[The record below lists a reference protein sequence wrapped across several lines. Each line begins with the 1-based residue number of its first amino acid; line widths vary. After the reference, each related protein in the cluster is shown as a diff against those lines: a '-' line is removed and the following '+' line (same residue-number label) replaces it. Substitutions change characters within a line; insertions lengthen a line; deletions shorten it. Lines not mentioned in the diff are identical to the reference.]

1 MVARDDTLPD
11 NHVQDFNDAMKNLN
25 TESAIAKDNSKFLN
39 TLDRQFK
46 ILQEGDLANIEQC
59 LSSLLNGL
67 RLVFVISRH
76 FKTED
81 KMGRLLTI
89 IANEIIHKV
98 KAKVNIEKLLRPDPG
113 ENYERKL
120 GESAAIIEKGMNV
133 LRAWVKEYSETK
145 DNLES
150 EGGGDRWDYPPTEIK
165 NKPQNMCDILARFKN
180 VTLQLQRLLNLLGP
194 KLKSVTGNTSGID
207 KLVRQAMDLVLPF
220 IERKIDYFG
229 PNMLLHAGQSQENS
243 EVQNLFKQFSHSS
256 EAIQKEA
263 TLLIE
268 GTFKHLRSSESGFEF
283 LQKFQVDSLET
294 ISQNIKARFSDVL
307 NNYGEELK
315 QNEDIFLT
323 NKERNI
329 STKNKPPVAGAIA
342 WKKSILKRIKAPMV
356 KFMGNSTGPGSQNSF
371 TKSEEFQE
379 IATEYK
385 RFFNELDEYQDT
397 IFNKWKKSIN
407 DSTNDLLTKTILKKG
422 TKSEFEVNLP
432 TDFRVLLNEAKYL
445 DRMVPNVPKRI
456 LNIALQE
463 EEYYRTIDKIEKMLR
478 EYNSTVNGLK
488 DIERNLLKNNLD
500 KLRKKLEPGV
510 TSYYLNSLGINDFIE
525 SCKSEI
531 KQFNDKRNKV
541 DEKTRN
547 IEDIIR
553 TIEEARIIKDYNF
566 AKLLDD
572 QMKIQKEEA
581 KRDANKDIT
590 KDLSFQSIQDFISKI
605 EKEMTTEVDTLA
617 DKYLKIGSA
626 MLPQIAMAVFE
637 ASNKGEKHEDMRLY
651 YYYWER
657 RVYNSLVK
665 MIVRALLTFKALL
678 SRRKRNSTVPAIPL
692 FKVVAEFTNNQVLTN
707 PNQTEISSSL
717 ENLKNSII
725 NTAARFP
732 RWKDGTC
739 ICVEVHNNDKGI
751 ERGSTK
757 YTFAEEIST
766 NMVVVDIS
774 AEIKQIVSD
783 ALERMDKVKKQKNW
797 EIPVDEIGAE
807 EDGLVDSHRK
817 GLFSQKYRMR
827 IEKWLEKLPFVWN
840 FECHLDI
847 LHNLYKEYEGA
858 SDQEDVDFIKID
870 FTKVKKT
877 FENQCKDRIVRIA
890 QSLIKIVDKEA
901 EDLKQVILKYYN
913 EIRKEEGNRGQVKEC
928 LNTLAKIRDSTED
941 KEFEISELIEKC
953 EVLKKFQSYGIN
965 FDEKKFF
972 ACKNLGKMWTNLLY
986 KAKQK
991 HETIKDSIKT
1001 FENQTQAEVKKLQD
1015 SITKLFDLYV
1025 KTGPTA
1031 IETSLNE
1038 GLEKIEHFKEEVRKL
1053 NETRIETVKMQ
1064 KLFGMDPTPFPNL
1077 VRMDDELKR
1086 MDVLYSFYGKIKEMI
1101 SELSSKQWEKFESKE
1116 LEEIKRL
1123 YKSKVREFKKE
1134 EKYHSTV
1141 LAKLEQHQS
1150 DFEKPLAYIEKI
1162 KSNPHFK
1169 DNHWERLLKLIDKP
1183 TEGINFSQ
1191 ITLQQVLNL
1200 NLHDF
1205 QDKVDEVMAAA
1216 NNEYKNKKELSDIE
1230 TYWRTT
1236 ANFEVADH
1244 KKGGYKVKVDEEI
1257 KNMLDEHLN
1266 TLQGIEGS
1274 KFAGNALKAEVK
1286 RWMDYL
1292 IKIQETIEEW
1302 IKVQT
1307 KWLYLEGIYIGNEDI
1322 RTQLSK
1328 ETKTF
1333 EQHHKTFKNL
1343 NEKVAKNKNIMNN
1356 CVINDTTLAQL
1367 QNLLIALDKSQKS
1380 LTDYLNSKKK
1390 VFARF
1395 YFISDEDLLSILGSS
1410 EVSSIQPQL
1419 NKLFDNVKCFVFDK
1433 TNKVSRVVSEED
1445 ESFGFF
1451 DPYKPEGPVE
1461 VWMTKV
1467 DEIMIQTLHKL
1478 TKEGVFNYAKMER
1491 VDWMK
1496 KYIGMIVLVT
1506 KQIWWTWRVEDVFR
1520 KVAEQQDK
1528 YAMKKEAESQTKEL
1542 KELIDLVRSDLES
1555 EDPTGGFRR
1564 KINNMIIISVHERD
1578 IVDRFVRDSI
1588 LTAKEF
1594 EWESQ
1599 LRFYWRN
1606 NFNDIHIEQCTGKFR
1621 YGYEYQ
1627 GLTTRLV
1634 ITPLTDRCVMT
1645 LTTALTFYLGGAPA
1659 GPAGTGKTETCK
1671 DLGKNLAVRA
1681 VVTNCGENFDVLAMG
1696 TNYSGLCQ
1704 TGFWG
1709 VFDEFNRIL
1718 PEVLSVVSTQIGDIQ
1733 RALVQGKSTVEI
1745 LDEEVNLKP
1754 TVGIFV
1760 TMNPGYEGRSELPD
1774 NLKAL
1779 FRPVTMVVPDLKI
1792 ICENMLMSEGFQEA
1806 RLLAKKMTVLYQ
1818 LSKEQ
1823 LSKQYHYDFGLR
1835 ALKSVLVM
1843 AGSLKRGSPELPEE
1857 DVLMRALRDM
1867 NMPKFVFEDVEL
1879 FKGLLDDL
1887 FPGKNTDSKSNKDMI
1902 ARIIE
1907 CQKVKGLQGLEIQ
1920 AQKVVQLKETMDT
1933 RHTTMVVGPTG
1944 AGKTTII
1951 DLLKDERT
1959 TSTRNVVYYLINP
1972 KAQGLSE
1979 LYGVLDPQ
1987 TREWKDGILSKTF
2000 KFANE
2005 DLPERGPT
2013 DKAPKSE
2020 LRWILFDGDV
2030 DAVWVENM
2038 NSVMDDNKL
2047 LTLSNGDRIKLKG
2060 FCKLLFEVFDLQYA
2074 SPATISRCGMVYV
2087 DPKNLGYEHYF
2098 NTWRNKLIDGKENK
2112 EQLLETFN
2120 EFYGRYIKGMVDYVL
2135 EGKTGEDA
2143 ATGTGPIELS
2153 ISRTN
2158 LNMVQQFTNLMD
2170 CLLPDDINSLASEP
2184 TRLESMF
2191 IYACVWSFGACIKN
2205 ESASDAFSQYLK
2217 GISAAPTPEKSLY
2230 DCLFDGLK
2238 LDPASNRVTA
2248 YVPPPDDDYSKILV
2262 PTVDTIKFNHLLN
2275 LFMSK
2280 GKATLFV
2287 GEPGTAKTVIIK
2299 NYISNLKLDSYVI
2312 LNMNFSSRTDSLEVQ
2327 RNIESATDKR
2337 RPGIYGP
2344 KGNKKLVVFID
2355 ELHMPIVD
2363 KYGTQQPIAL
2373 LKFLLD
2379 KKLMYERGGVLER
2392 REYRDCQY
2400 VTALL
2405 PPGGGYNSVDPRFLS
2420 LFNCINIQFPKEKS
2434 IETIYDS
2441 ILGNHFKT
2449 FKFAK
2454 EFDDLC
2460 KDVTKATY
2468 KLYQRVSA
2476 ALPRSPIKFHYVFNL
2491 RDLSKLYQGL
2501 LRSRPTIF
2509 NTREGFV
2516 RLWKNEC
2523 IRVFVDKLIT
2533 NEDKKTVE
2541 VDILNGIMKETFGE
2555 DIMKKMNEG
2564 DFLYGDF
2571 KESQPLEP
2579 DFEDPQIYQNMDNF
2593 AKVRTKCEEMLEQYN
2608 SERAE
2613 MPLTLFNYAVDHLV
2627 RLIRILKFPR
2637 GNAMLVG
2644 VGGSG
2649 KQSLTNLAT
2658 FICSYE
2664 LYLIQVKKNYGEAAF
2679 RKDLLDLYAIDDVKR
2694 KKPLIANKTVFMFT
2708 DTQIVDPSF
2717 LELINTM
2724 LTVGVVNNLFD
2735 GATRKPLTDF
2745 VTDKLKKTG
2754 SADELWEIVCDTLR
2768 NNLHI
2773 VLCMSPAGDTLRVN
2787 CRNFPG
2793 LISNTTIDWFF
2804 AWPAEA
2810 LESVAKVYI
2819 KGLNL
2824 QEDMFNKIVSH
2835 FVDVHLSM
2843 PEYSRKYALTTRRKV
2858 FNTPKNYLDFLKCY
2872 LSNLDRGREV
2882 YEKKIK
2888 EYDQGLE
2895 MLAEATE
2902 EIKKLQTIIAS
2913 DNEIVKAEQENVN
2926 KLLQEVK
2933 EKKKIGSEKEAVA
2946 KVKEE
2951 QLTIKQK
2958 EIAEKQLQA
2967 NQLFASKEPEL
2978 IAAKE
2983 KVKKIDKGNLVMLC
2997 SMPKPPKPCD
3007 SVGELMQIFNI
3018 NSKCDPKNP
3027 TWATTVITLKESTIL
3042 NDLAEYQIENCSE
3055 GQIRRAI
3062 AKSEE
3067 ILTYLGGKSLTG
3079 VSSAIETIFSWA
3091 QSTIS
3096 LFDVFKEIKKLKE
3109 NVSTLNKEQQELTRD
3124 LNQTKADIADLK
3136 QQEIQLTAII
3146 DESQKKLKEL
3156 NKKVAEMDMKLN
3168 NAKNLLKGLADEK
3181 IRWETDRANKQQLI
3195 EYLEGECLLCASFLG
3210 YFGPF
3215 DQEFRRAMSEQF
3227 KKDIVDKQIK
3237 MRDGFKVELLLT
3249 SDVQVTQWNYEGLPS
3264 DELSIQNGI
3273 LTTQPTRYPLCIDP
3287 QLQAVKWIK
3296 KRDKNISS
3304 KYTTNFNDPDMAK
3317 KLEIAFREGDSI
3329 LIENVGEEIDPII
3342 DNILLKK
3349 YVTIGG
3355 VPKVVI
3361 GDKEV
3366 DVPMGGGSKDFIVYM
3381 TSKLPN
3387 PTYTPEI
3394 MGKTS
3399 VINYTV
3405 NMSGLTDQLLSVVV
3419 RHVDEK
3425 QDDLRNDLIKETS
3438 RDLSELARLQ
3448 AKILSE
3454 LVKEGSKTSATDDS
3468 GPIHTLQGNK
3478 EKKSIIE
3485 NVDLIKN
3492 LQDSNDSAKNIQE
3505 RQKISKITQTA
3516 IEAARMEYEP
3526 AAKHGAILFF
3536 CMQKMN
3542 AVSDMYQ
3549 YSLSSYLEVFKRALD
3564 LSNVKESTGEN
3575 ASSKVAAIIEKLTQN
3590 VYRYVTWGIF
3600 KNHRRI
3606 YTFQMVLMIKDGR
3619 GQLNRKELDFFLKGN
3634 TKIGDSNSGK
3644 FVSWLSETNCK
3655 DIESLVEVG
3664 EVWKDFS
3671 HQLTV
3676 NEEEWKAWF
3685 NSEDPENVPLPE
3697 YYKDKINKFQLLLIL
3712 RVTRPDRISLGIDN
3726 LIVEELKEQEFIQVP
3741 PLNDKDLLNL
3751 SNEKAPIIYIL
3762 SPGADPSS
3770 YIRTLATNR
3779 GFTGK
3784 KFMAVSLGQGMEEQ
3798 AYEYVNNAYS
3808 RGYWVLLQN
3817 CDLLPKCIK
3826 VLEKKL
3832 EGESKPPHESFRLW
3846 MTTQPTKEFPLGLL
3860 QNALK
3865 IVTEP
3870 PAGIKNN
3877 MNDVINRITDE
3888 QLNMCPHP
3896 AYKQLTYVLIFM
3908 HSVILDRAKYG
3919 KIGWN
3924 VTYDF
3929 NYSDFLISFKLLNLY
3944 LTKSQ
3949 ENKEETMPWES
3960 LKYLIGEAMY
3970 GGRVTDDFDRRTL
3983 MTYLDEYMGDF
3994 LFDKNHKFY
4003 FAEISD
4009 KVKYE
4014 LYSFVDKNDLEK
4026 EKVIH
4031 LPNADSPI
4039 VFGLNSNAEITYYT
4053 NDAKSLW
4060 VNFLKMESVGG
4071 SSISAQE
4078 RDALLEKI
4086 SLDLLEKTIFEDDPK
4101 KMRINKEE
4109 ADQKPLS
4116 PTEVVLFQEMDRF
4129 KILANKIQSSLNNLI
4144 RALNGKI
4151 GMNAELDDLAIS
4163 LYNSFL
4169 PGSWGKLAPATEK
4182 KLGSW
4187 INHFQNRRK
4196 QYKDWYAYGEP
4207 SAIWLSGLHI
4217 PESYLTALVQA
4228 ACRRNKWA
4236 LDKSTLYT
4244 EVTTFTKPEEIR
4256 EKPLDG
4262 CYVIGLYL
4270 EGIAWDMA
4278 KNSVRAQHPKELI
4291 HEMPIL
4297 RIVPI
4302 EFNKLKL
4309 KDSIKIP
4316 VYITQNRRNAKG
4328 VGHVFDADLNTDHHP
4343 SHWILQGAA
4352 LVLNTDE

>member
-1 MVARDDTLPD
+1 MVAKSEGVPD
-11 NHVQDFNDAMKNLN
+11 NTVLDFNDAMKNLN
-25 TESAIAKDNSKFLN
+25 AEAAIAKDNSKFLN
-39 TLDRQFK
+39 TLERQFK
-46 ILQEGDLANIEQC
+46 ILQSGDLTNIEQC

-76 FKTED
+76 FKSED
-81 KMGRLLTI
+81 KMGRLLII
-89 IANEIIHKV
+89 IANEIINRV

-120 GESAAIIEKGMNV
+120 GESALSIEKGMSV
-133 LRAWVKEYSETK
+133 LKAWIREYTETK
-145 DNLES
+145 EGLER
-150 EGGGDRWDYPPTEIK
+150 EGGGEGWGYSPIDIK
-165 NKPQNMCDILARFKN
+165 NKPQNMCDILLRFKN
-180 VTLQLQRLLNLLGP
+180 VTLQLQKLLNLLGP

-207 KLVRQAMDLVLPF
+207 RLVKQAMDLVLPF
-220 IERKIDYFG
+220 IERRIDYFG
-229 PNMLLHAGQSQENS
+229 PNMLLHASQSQENN
-243 EVQNLFKQFSHSS
+243 EVQNLFKNFIHSS
-256 EAIQKEA
+256 EVIQKEA
-263 TLLIE
+263 TFLIE
-268 GTFKHLRSSESGFEF
+268 ATFKNLRSSESGFEF
-283 LQKFQVDSLET
+283 LQKFEVDSLET

-307 NNYGEELK
+307 SNYDKELK
-315 QNEDIFLT
+315 QNEEIFLT
-323 NKERNI
+323 NKDKNI
-329 STKNKPPVAGAIA
+329 TTKNKPPVAGAIA

-356 KFMGNSTGPGSQNSF
+356 LFMGKNTGPGSQNSF

-379 IATEYK
+379 TVTNYK
-385 RFFNELDEYQDT
+385 KFFDELDGYQET
-397 IFNKWKKSIN
+397 IFLKWKKSIHE
-407 DSTNDLLTKTILKKG
+407 STNDLLNKTILKKG
-422 TKSEFEVNLP
+422 TKQEFEVNLP
-432 TDFRVLLNEAKYL
+432 NDFRVLLNEAKYL
-445 DRMVPNVPKRI
+445 DRMVNGVDKKI

-478 EYNSTVNGLK
+478 EYNATVNGLK
-488 DIERNLLKNNLD
+488 DVERNLLKNNLE
-500 KLRKKLEPGV
+500 KLKKKLEPGV

-541 DEKTRN
+541 EEKTRN
-547 IEDIIR
+547 IEDIIK

-566 AKLLDD
+566 DKLMKD
-572 QMKIQKEEA
+572 QLAIQKAERQREL
-581 KRDANKDIT
+581 NKDAL
-590 KDLSFQSIQDFISKI
+590 KDVQRDLSYQSLQDFVSRI
-605 EKEMTTEVDTLA
+605 ENDMQAEVDTLA

-637 ASNKGEKHEDMRLY
+637 ISNKGEKMEEMRLY

-657 RVYNSLVK
+657 RVYNALVK
-665 MIVRALLTFKALL
+665 MIVRALLTYKALL
-678 SRRKRNSTVPAIPL
+678 SRRKRSSTTPTIPL
-692 FKVVAEFTNNQVLTN
+692 FKVVAEFTNNQVITN
-707 PNQTEISSSL
+707 PNQAEISSSL
-717 ENLKNSII
+717 EALKNSII

-739 ICVEVHNNDKGI
+739 ICIELNNAEKGL
-751 ERGSTK
+751 ERGSIK

-766 NMVVVDIS
+766 NLVVGDING
-774 AEIKQIVSD
+774 EIKQIVSD
-783 ALERMDKVKKQKNW
+783 AIERMDNFKKHKNW
-797 EIPVDEIGAE
+797 EIPADEIGAE

-817 GLFSQKYRMR
+817 GLFSQKYRMK
-827 IEKWLEKLPFVWN
+827 IEKWLEKIPLVWN

-847 LHNLYKEYEGA
+847 LHNLYKEYERA
-858 SDQEDVDFIKID
+858 NDQEDVDFIKID
-870 FTKVKKT
+870 FTKVKRT
-877 FENQCKDRIVRIA
+877 FENQCKDRIVRIS
-890 QSLIKIVDKEA
+890 QSLIKIVDKDA

-913 EIRKEEGNRGQVKEC
+913 EIRKEEGTRGQVKDT

-941 KEFEISELIEKC
+941 KEFEIAELIEKC
-953 EVLKKFQSYGIN
+953 EVLKKFQAYGIN
-965 FDEKKFF
+965 FDEKKFH
-972 ACKNLGKMWTNLLY
+972 ASKNLGKMWTNLLF

-991 HETIKDSIKT
+991 HEMIKDSIKT
-1001 FENQTQAEVKKLQD
+1001 FENQTQTEVKKLQD
-1015 SITKLFDLYV
+1015 SITKLYDLYV

-1031 IETSLNE
+1031 FETTLND
-1038 GLEKIEHFKEEVRKL
+1038 GLDKIEHFKEEVRKL
-1053 NETRIETVKMQ
+1053 NEQRFETVKMQ

-1077 VRMDDELKR
+1077 VKMDDELKK
-1086 MDVLYSFYGKIKEMI
+1086 MDVLYSFYAKIKEMI
-1101 SELSSKQWEKFESKE
+1101 TDLSAKAWEKFESKE

-1134 EKYHSTV
+1134 EKYHGTV
-1141 LAKLEQHQS
+1141 LSKLEQHQIE
-1150 DFEKPLAYIEKI
+1150 FEKPLGSIEKI

-1169 DNHWERLLKLIDKP
+1169 ENHWERLLKLIDKP

-1230 TYWRTT
+1230 TFWRTT
-1236 ANFEVADH
+1236 ANFEVTDH

-1257 KNMLDEHLN
+1257 KNTLDEHLN

-1343 NEKVAKNKNIMNN
+1343 NEKVSKNKNILNN
-1356 CVINDTTLAQL
+1356 CVINDTTLSQL
-1367 QNLLIALDKSQKS
+1367 QALLIALDKSQKS

-1390 VFARF
+1390 VFPRF
-1395 YFISDEDLLSILGSS
+1395 YFISDEDLLSVLGSS
-1410 EVSSIQPQL
+1410 EASSIQPQL
-1419 NKLFDNVKCFVFDK
+1419 NKLFDNVKSFVFDK
-1433 TNKVSRVVSEED
+1433 SNKVSRVVSEED
-1445 ESFGFF
+1445 ESFALPE
-1451 DPYKPEGPVE
+1451 PYKPEGAVE
-1461 VWMTKV
+1461 IWMTKV
-1467 DEIMIQTLHKL
+1467 DEIMISTLRKM

-1496 KYIGMIVLVT
+1496 KYLGMIVLVA

-1520 KVAEQQDK
+1520 KVDEQQDK
-1528 YAMKKEAESQTKEL
+1528 YAMKKEAEQQTKEL

-1555 EDPTGGFRR
+1555 EDPSGGFRR

-1599 LRFYWRN
+1599 LRFYWRYN
-1606 NFNDIHIEQCTGKFR
+1606 LNDIQIEQCTGKFR

-1645 LTTALTFYLGGAPA
+1645 LTTALTFNLGGAPA

-1733 RALVQGKSTVEI
+1733 RALIQNKSTVEI
-1745 LDEEVNLKP
+1745 LEEEVNLKA

-1843 AGSLKRGSPELPEE
+1843 AGSLKRGSPDLPEE

-1879 FKGLLDDL
+1879 FRGLLEDL
-1887 FPGKNTDSKSNKDMI
+1887 FPGKNTETKGNKDMI
-1902 ARIIE
+1902 TKIKE
-1907 CQKVKGLQGLEIQ
+1907 CQKLRGLQEHQIQ
-1920 AQKVVQLKETMDT
+1920 AEKVVQLKETMDT

-1959 TSTRNVVYYLINP
+1959 TPTRNVVYYLINP
-1972 KAQGLSE
+1972 KAQSLHE
-1979 LYGVLDPQ
+1979 LYGILDPQ

-2047 LTLSNGDRIKLKG
+2047 LTLSNGDRIKLKS
-2060 FCKLLFEVFDLQYA
+2060 FCKLLFEVYDLQYA

-2098 NTWRNKLIDGKENK
+2098 NTWRNRHIDGKENK

-2120 EFYGRYIKGMVDYVL
+2120 EFYGRYIKVLVDYVL
-2135 EGKTGEDA
+2135 EGKTGEDGGA
-2143 ATGTGPIELS
+2143 PTGPIDLS
-2153 ISRTN
+2153 IARTN

-2170 CLLPDDINSLASEP
+2170 CLLPEDINSLASEP
-2184 TRLESMF
+2184 TRLECMW
-2191 IYACVWSFGACIKN
+2191 IYACVWSFGSCIKG
-2205 ESASDAFSQYLK
+2205 EKASEDFSQFLK
-2217 GISAAPTPEKSLY
+2217 GITTAPTPEKSLY
-2230 DCLFDGLK
+2230 DCMFNGLNLEPCLNK
-2238 LDPASNRVTA
+2238 VTA

-2262 PTVDTIKFNHLLN
+2262 PTVDTVKFNHLLN

-2287 GEPGTAKTVIIK
+2287 GEPGTAKTVIVK
-2299 NYISNLKLDSYVI
+2299 NYLSSLKLDSYVV
-2312 LNMNFSSRTDSLEVQ
+2312 LNMNFSSRTDSMEVQ
-2327 RNIESATDKR
+2327 RNIESVTDKR

-2344 KGNKKLVVFID
+2344 KGNKKLIVFID
-2355 ELHMPIVD
+2355 ELHMPNID

-2379 KKLMYERGGVLER
+2379 KKLMYERGGILER

-2400 VTALL
+2400 VSALL

-2441 ILGNHFKT
+2441 ILSNHFKK

-2460 KDVTKATY
+2460 KDITKATY
-2468 KLYQRVSA
+2468 KLYNRISE
-2476 ALPRSPIKFHYVFNL
+2476 ALPRSPIKFHYIFNL

-2501 LRSRPTIF
+2501 LRSRPNIF
-2509 NTREGFV
+2509 NNREGFI

-2523 IRVFVDKLIT
+2523 LRVFVDKLVT
-2533 NEDKKTVE
+2533 DDDKKVVE
-2541 VDILNGIMKETFGE
+2541 VTIMNAVLKEAFGDE
-2555 DIMKKMNEG
+2555 IMKKMGEG

-2579 DFEDPQIYQNMDNF
+2579 DFEDPMIYQNMESF
-2593 AKVRTKCEEMLEQYN
+2593 AKVRVKCEEMLEQYN
-2608 SERAE
+2608 SEKPE

-2627 RLIRILKFPR
+2627 RLIRIIRFPR

-2644 VGGSG
+2644 FGGSG

-2658 FICSYE
+2658 FVCSYD
-2664 LYLIQVKKNYGEAAF
+2664 LFMIQIKKNYGEMAF
-2679 RKDLLDLYAIDDVKR
+2679 RKDILEFYVNK
-2694 KKPLIANKTVFMFT
+2694 LINTKTVFMFT
-2708 DTQIVDPSF
+2708 DTQIVDTSF

-2735 GATRKPLTDF
+2735 NATKQVLNAIGTE
-2745 VTDKLKKTG
+2745 KLKKSV
-2754 SADELWEIVCDTLR
+2754 SADEMWELVCDLLR
-2768 NNLHI
+2768 QNLHI
-2773 VLCMSPAGDTLRVN
+2773 VLCMSPAGDNLRLN

-2793 LISNTTIDWFF
+2793 LVSNTTIDWFF
-2804 AWPAEA
+2804 PWPAEA

-2819 KGLNL
+2819 KTLEL
-2824 QEDMFNKIVSH
+2824 EEEKFNRVVAH
-2835 FVDVHLSM
+2835 FVGVHLAM
-2843 PEYSRKYALTTRRKV
+2843 PEFSRKYELVTKRKV

-2872 LSNLDRGREV
+2872 LMNLDKSKDI
-2882 YEKKIK
+2882 YLKKIQ

-2895 MLAEATE
+2895 MLAEATI
-2902 EIKKLQTIIAS
+2902 EITKLQVIIAE

-2926 KLLQEVK
+2926 KLLHEVK
-2933 EKKKIGSEKEAVA
+2933 EKRKIADEKKSIA

-2951 QLTIKQK
+2951 QLTVKQK
-2958 EIAEKQLQA
+2958 EIFEKQTLA
-2967 NQLFASKEPEL
+2967 NQLRASKEPEL

-2983 KVKKIDKGNLVMLC
+2983 KVKKIDKKNLTEVTSFGN
-2997 SMPKPPKPCD
+2997 PHKAIIA
-3007 SVGELMQIFNI
+3007 VGDLMQIFNV
-3018 NSKCDPKNP
+3018 NSKCDWKNP
-3027 TWATTVITLKESTIL
+3027 SWNTTVSALKESTIL
-3042 NDLAEYQIENCSE
+3042 NDLMEYPIENATDA
-3055 GQIRRAI
+3055 QIKRAI
-3062 AKSEE
+3062 SKSDD
-3067 ILTYLGGKSLTG
+3067 ILAMLEGKSLSKI
-3079 VSSAIETIFSWA
+3079 SSAIETIFSWA
-3091 QSTIS
+3091 QSTIG
-3096 LFDVFKEIKKLKE
+3096 LYDVFKEVKKLTD
-3109 NVSTLNKEQQELTRD
+3109 NVNTLNKEQEELTRG
-3124 LNQTKADIADLK
+3124 LNETRAEIEDLK
-3136 QQEIQLTAII
+3136 QQELQLNAII
-3146 DESQKKLKEL
+3146 EESNKKLKEL

-3168 NAKNLLKGLADEK
+3168 NAKNLLRGLADEK
-3181 IRWETDRANKQQLI
+3181 VRWETDRAEKHQLI

-3215 DQEFRRAMSEQF
+3215 DREYRNLMTDQF
-3227 KKDIVDKQIK
+3227 KQDIIEKEIK
-3237 MRDGFKVELLLT
+3237 MREGFKVELLLT

-3264 DELSIQNGI
+3264 DELSVQNGI

-3296 KRDKNISS
+3296 KRDKNIAN
-3304 KYTTNFNDPDMAK
+3304 KYTTSFNDPDMAK
-3317 KLEIAFREGDSI
+3317 KLENAFREGDSI
-3329 LIENVGEEIDPII
+3329 LIENVGEDLDPII

-3355 VPKVVI
+3355 IPKVLI

-3366 DVPMGGGSKDFIVYM
+3366 DVPMFKGERDFIIYM

-3387 PTYTPEI
+3387 PSYTPEI

-3425 QDDLRNDLIKETS
+3425 QDDLRNELIKETS
-3438 RDLSELARLQ
+3438 RDLNELARLQ

-3454 LVKEGSKTSATDDS
+3454 LVKEGSKNAPVEDSA
-3468 GPIHTLQGNK
+3468 PIQAMQHGKDK
-3478 EKKSIIE
+3478 EKKSIIDNIE
-3485 NVDLIKN
+3485 LIKN

-3505 RQKISKITQTA
+3505 RQKVSKVTQANIETA
-3516 IEAARMEYEP
+3516 RLEYEP

-3536 CMQKMN
+3536 CMQKMS

-3564 LSNVKESTGEN
+3564 LSGVKDSTGEN

-3606 YTFQMVLMIKDGR
+3606 FTFQMVLMIKEGK

-3634 TKIGDSNSGK
+3634 TKIGDSNEGK
-3644 FVSWLSETNCK
+3644 FISWLSETNCK

-3664 EVWKDFS
+3664 EIWKEFT

-3676 NEEEWKAWF
+3676 NEDEWKEWF
-3685 NSEDPENVPLPE
+3685 SKEDPENVPLPE
-3697 YYKDKINKFQLLLIL
+3697 HYRGKITKFQLLLIL

-3751 SNEKAPIIYIL
+3751 TSEKAPIIYIL
-3762 SPGADPSS
+3762 SPGADPSA
-3770 YIRTLATNR
+3770 YIRNLATSR

-3784 KFMAVSLGQGMEEQ
+3784 KFMSVSLGQGMEE
-3798 AYEYVNNAYS
+3798 NAYDVVTNAYQ

-3826 VLEKKL
+3826 NIEKRL
-3832 EGESKPPHESFRLW
+3832 EGETKPPNDQFRMW
-3846 MTTQPTKEFPLGLL
+3846 MTTQPTNQFPLGLL

-3877 MNDVINRITDE
+3877 MNDVVNRISDAD
-3888 QLNMCPHP
+3888 LNLCAHP

-3929 NYSDFLISFKLLNLY
+3929 NFSDYLISFKLLNLY
-3944 LTKSQ
+3944 LTKSL

-4003 FAEISD
+4003 FAEIS
-4009 KVKYE
+4009 E
-4014 LYSFVDKNDLEK
+4014 TESSTSSTALSDKNELEK
-4026 EKVIH
+4026 ERIQACFLTLTVLSCSDSIRTLK
-4031 LPNADSPI
+4031 SPI
-4039 VFGLNSNAEITYYT
+4039 T
-4053 NDAKSLW
+4053 
-4060 VNFLKMESVGG
+4060 
-4071 SSISAQE
+4071 
-4078 RDALLEKI
+4078 
-4086 SLDLLEKTIFEDDPK
+4086 
-4101 KMRINKEE
+4101 
-4109 ADQKPLS
+4109 
-4116 PTEVVLFQEMDRF
+4116 PTTQRV
-4129 KILANKIQSSLNNLI
+4129 
-4144 RALNGKI
+4144 
-4151 GMNAELDDLAIS
+4151 
-4163 LYNSFL
+4163 
-4169 PGSWGKLAPATEK
+4169 
-4182 KLGSW
+4182 
-4187 INHFQNRRK
+4187 
-4196 QYKDWYAYGEP
+4196 
-4207 SAIWLSGLHI
+4207 SG
-4217 PESYLTALVQA
+4217 
-4228 ACRRNKWA
+4228 
-4236 LDKSTLYT
+4236 
-4244 EVTTFTKPEEIR
+4244 
-4256 EKPLDG
+4256 
-4262 CYVIGLYL
+4262 
-4270 EGIAWDMA
+4270 
-4278 KNSVRAQHPKELI
+4278 
-4291 HEMPIL
+4291 
-4297 RIVPI
+4297 
-4302 EFNKLKL
+4302 
-4309 KDSIKIP
+4309 
-4316 VYITQNRRNAKG
+4316 
-4328 VGHVFDADLNTDHHP
+4328 
-4343 SHWILQGAA
+4343 
-4352 LVLNTDE
+4352 

>member
-1 MVARDDTLPD
+1 MVAKSEGVPD
-11 NHVQDFNDAMKNLN
+11 NTVQDFNDAMKNLN
-25 TESAIAKDNSKFLN
+25 AESAIAKDNSKFLN
-39 TLDRQFK
+39 TLERQFK
-46 ILQEGDLANIEQC
+46 ILQSGDLTNIEQC

-76 FKTED
+76 FKSED
-81 KMGRLLTI
+81 KMGRLLII
-89 IANEIIHKV
+89 IANEIINRV
-98 KAKVNIEKLLRPDPG
+98 KAKVNIDKLLRPEQG

-120 GESAAIIEKGMNV
+120 GESALIIERGMNV
-133 LRAWVKEYSETK
+133 LKAWIKEYNDTK
-145 DNLES
+145 ESLER
-150 EGGGDRWDYPPTEIK
+150 EGGAEGWGFSPVEIK
-165 NKPQNMCDILARFKN
+165 NKPQNMCDILLRFKN
-180 VTLQLQRLLNLLGP
+180 VTLQLQKLLNLLGP

-220 IERKIDYFG
+220 IERRIDYFG
-229 PNMLLHAGQSQENS
+229 PNMLQHSSQSQENT
-243 EVQNLFKQFSHSS
+243 EVQNLFKNFMHSS

-263 TLLIE
+263 TFLIE
-268 GTFKHLRSSESGFEF
+268 GTFKNLRSSESGFEF

-307 NNYGEELK
+307 SNYDKELK
-315 QNEDIFLT
+315 QNEEIFLT
-323 NKERNI
+323 SKDKNI

-356 KFMGNSTGPGSQNSF
+356 LFMGKNAGPGSQNSF

-379 IATEYK
+379 TASNYK
-385 RFFNELDEYQDT
+385 RFFNELDEYQES
-397 IFNKWKKSIN
+397 IFNKWKKNIN
-407 DSTNDLLTKTILKKG
+407 DSSNDLLSTTILKRG
-422 TKSEFEVNLP
+422 TKQEFEVNLP
-432 TDFRVLLNEAKYL
+432 TYFRVLLNEAKYL
-445 DRMVPNVPKRI
+445 DRMVNNVPKKI

-463 EEYYRTIDKIEKMLR
+463 EEYYRTIDKIERMLR
-478 EYNSTVNGLK
+478 EYNATVNGLK
-488 DIERNLLKNNLD
+488 DVERNLLKNNLD

-525 SCKSEI
+525 TCKSEI

-541 DEKTRN
+541 EEKTRN

-553 TIEEARIIKDYNF
+553 TIEESRIIKDYNF
-566 AKLLDD
+566 DRLMKD
-572 QMKIQKEEA
+572 QTAIQKAERQREL
-581 KRDANKDIT
+581 NKDGL
-590 KDLSFQSIQDFISKI
+590 KDIQRDLNFQSLQDFVSRI
-605 EKEMTTEVDTLA
+605 ENEMQAEVDTLA

-637 ASNKGEKHEDMRLY
+637 VSNKGEKLEDMRLY

-657 RVYNSLVK
+657 RVYNALVK
-665 MIVRALLTFKALL
+665 MIVRALLTYKALL

-692 FKVVAEFTNNQVLTN
+692 FKVVAEFTNNLVLTN
-707 PNQTEISSSL
+707 PNQAEISSSL

-725 NTAARFP
+725 NIAARFP

-739 ICVEVHNNDKGI
+739 ICVELNNAEKGLD
-751 ERGSTK
+751 RGSIK

-766 NMVVVDIS
+766 NLVVGDIS

-783 ALERMDKVKKQKNW
+783 AIERMDRVKKQKNW

-847 LHNLYKEYEGA
+847 LHNLFKEYEDA

-890 QSLIKIVDKEA
+890 QSLIKIVDKDA

-913 EIRKEEGNRGQVKEC
+913 EIRKEEGTRAQVKDT

-953 EVLKKFQSYGIN
+953 EVLKKFQAYGIN
-965 FDEKKFF
+965 FDEKKFH
-972 ACKNLGKMWTNLLY
+972 ACKNLGKMWTNLLF

-1015 SITKLFDLYV
+1015 FITKLFELYI

-1031 IETSLNE
+1031 IETTLNE

-1053 NETRIETVKMQ
+1053 NEQRIETVKMQ

-1077 VRMDDELKR
+1077 VKMDDELKR
-1086 MDVLYSFYGKIKEMI
+1086 TDMLYSFYAKIKEMI
-1101 SELSSKQWEKFESKE
+1101 TDLSSKQWEKFESKE

-1123 YKSKVREFKKE
+1123 YKSKIREFKKE
-1134 EKYHSTV
+1134 EKYHGTV
-1141 LAKLEQHQS
+1141 LNKLEQHQI
-1150 DFEKPLAYIEKI
+1150 DFEKPLSSIEKI

-1169 DNHWERLLKLIDKP
+1169 ENHWERLLRLIDKP

-1236 ANFEVADH
+1236 ANFEVSDH

-1257 KNMLDEHLN
+1257 KNTLDEHLN

-1274 KFAGNALKAEVK
+1274 KFAGNALKSEVK

-1343 NEKVAKNKNIMNN
+1343 NEKVSKNKNILNN

-1367 QNLLIALDKSQKS
+1367 QNLLSSLDKSQKS

-1390 VFARF
+1390 VFPRF
-1395 YFISDEDLLSILGSS
+1395 YFISDEDLLSVLGSS
-1410 EVSSIQPQL
+1410 EASSIQPQL
-1419 NKLFDNVKCFVFDK
+1419 NKLFDNVKAFVFDK
-1433 TNKVSRVVSEED
+1433 SSKVSRILSDEG
-1445 ESFGFF
+1445 ESFALPE
-1451 DPYKPEGPVE
+1451 PYKPEGAVE
-1461 VWMTKV
+1461 IWMTKV
-1467 DEIMIQTLHKL
+1467 DEIMISTLRKL
-1478 TKEGVFNYAKMER
+1478 TKEGVFNFAKMER
-1491 VDWMK
+1491 QDWMK
-1496 KYIGMIVLVT
+1496 KYLGMIVLVT

-1520 KVAEQQDK
+1520 KVSEQQDK
-1528 YAMKKEAESQTKEL
+1528 YAMKKEAEEQTREL

-1555 EDPTGGFRR
+1555 EDSTGGFRR
-1564 KINNMIIISVHERD
+1564 KINNMIIVSVHERD

-1606 NFNDIHIEQCTGKFR
+1606 NLNDISIEQCTGKFR

-1645 LTTALTFYLGGAPA
+1645 LTTALTFNLGGAPA

-1718 PEVLSVVSTQIGDIQ
+1718 PEVLSVISTQIGDIQ
-1733 RALVQGKSTVEI
+1733 RALIQNKTSVEI
-1745 LDEEVNLKP
+1745 LDEEINLKP

-1760 TMNPGYEGRSELPD
+1760 TMNPGYAGRSELPD

-1806 RLLAKKMTVLYQ
+1806 RMLAKKMTVLYQ

-1823 LSKQYHYDFGLR
+1823 LSKQYHYDFQLR

-1843 AGSLKRGSPELPEE
+1843 AGSLKRASPDLPEE

-1879 FKGLLDDL
+1879 FRGLLEDL
-1887 FPGKNTDSKSNKDMI
+1887 FPGKNTDSKGNKDMI
-1902 ARIIE
+1902 ARIKE
-1907 CQKVKGLQGLEIQ
+1907 CQKNRGLQELQVQ
-1920 AQKVVQLKETMDT
+1920 AEKVVQLKDTMET

-1944 AGKTTII
+1944 AGKTSII
-1951 DLLKDERT
+1951 DLLKDE
-1959 TSTRNVVYYLINP
+1959 STNPTRSVVYYLINP

-2013 DKAPKSE
+2013 DKAPKTE

-2047 LTLSNGDRIKLKG
+2047 LTLSNGDRIKLKS
-2060 FCKLLFEVFDLQYA
+2060 FCKLLFEVYDLQYA

-2087 DPKNLGYEHYF
+2087 DPKNLGYEHFF
-2098 NTWRNKLIDGKENK
+2098 NTWRNRLIDGKENK

-2120 EFYGRYIKGMVDYVL
+2120 EFYSRYIKVLVDYVL
-2135 EGKTGEDA
+2135 EGKTGEDGSSA
-2143 ATGTGPIELS
+2143 NGPIELS
-2153 ISRTN
+2153 IARTN

-2170 CLLPDDINSLASEP
+2170 CLLPEDINSLASEP
-2184 TRLESMF
+2184 TRLECMW

-2205 ESASDAFSQYLK
+2205 ESDSEAFSQFLK
-2217 GISAAPTPEKSLY
+2217 GITTAPTPEKSLY
-2230 DCLFDGLK
+2230 DCCIFNGLN
-2238 LDPASNRVTA
+2238 LEPALNKVTS
-2248 YVPPPDDDYSKILV
+2248 YLPPPDDDYSKILV

-2275 LFMSK
+2275 LFMGK

-2287 GEPGTAKTVIIK
+2287 GEPGTSKTVIVK
-2299 NYISNLKLDSYVI
+2299 NYLSSLKLDSFVV
-2312 LNMNFSSRTDSLEVQ
+2312 LNMNFSSRTDSIEVQ
-2327 RNIESATDKR
+2327 RNIESVTDKR

-2344 KGNKKLVVFID
+2344 KGNKKLIVFID
-2355 ELHMPIVD
+2355 ELHMPNID

-2379 KKLMYERGGVLER
+2379 KKLMYERGGILEK

-2400 VTALL
+2400 VAALL

-2420 LFNCINIQFPKEKS
+2420 LFNTITMLFPKEKS

-2441 ILGNHFKT
+2441 ILSHHFKK

-2460 KDVTKATY
+2460 KDITKATY
-2468 KLYQRVSA
+2468 KVYQRIIV

-2491 RDLSKLYQGL
+2491 RDLSKMYQGL
-2501 LRSRPTIF
+2501 LRSRPTVF
-2509 NTREGFV
+2509 TSRESFI

-2523 IRVFVDKLIT
+2523 LRVFVDKLVT
-2533 NEDKKTVE
+2533 NDDKKTVE
-2541 VDILNGIMKETFGE
+2541 VDILNAVMKETFGD

-2564 DFLYGDF
+2564 EFLYGDF

-2579 DFEDPQIYQNMDNF
+2579 DYDDPMIYQNLESF
-2593 AKVRTKCEEMLEQYN
+2593 AKVKTKCEELLDLYN
-2608 SERAE
+2608 SEKAE
-2613 MPLTLFNYAVDHLV
+2613 MPLTLFNYALDHLV
-2627 RLIRILKFPR
+2627 RLIRIIRFPR
-2637 GNAMLVG
+2637 GNAMMVG
-2644 VGGSG
+2644 FGGSG

-2658 FICSYE
+2658 FICNYD
-2664 LYLIQVKKNYGEAAF
+2664 LFMIQIKKNYGEMAF
-2679 RKDLLDLYAIDDVKR
+2679 RKDILEFYVNK
-2694 KKPLIANKTVFMFT
+2694 LINTKTVFMFT

-2717 LELINTM
+2717 LELMNTM

-2735 GATRKPLTDF
+2735 NATKLMLNAI
-2745 VTDKLKKTG
+2745 VSDKMKKTG
-2754 SADELWEIVCDTLR
+2754 SADEMWELVCDTLR
-2768 NNLHI
+2768 QNLHI
-2773 VLCMSPAGDTLRVN
+2773 VLCMSPAGDNLRLY

-2804 AWPAEA
+2804 PWPAEA

-2819 KGLNL
+2819 KTLNL
-2824 QEDMFNKIVSH
+2824 EEEKFNRVVAH
-2835 FVDVHLSM
+2835 FVGVHLSM
-2843 PEYSRKYALTTRRKV
+2843 PEYSRKYELTTKRKV

-2872 LSNLDRGREV
+2872 LTNLDKSREI

-2902 EIKKLQTIIAS
+2902 EITKLQAIIAH

-2926 KLLQEVK
+2926 KLLHEVK
-2933 EKKKIGSEKEAVA
+2933 EKRKIADEKKAVA

-2951 QLTIKQK
+2951 QLTIKQI
-2958 EIAEKQLQA
+2958 EIAEKQALA
-2967 NQLFASKEPEL
+2967 TKLKASKEPEL

-2983 KVKKIDKGNLVMLC
+2983 KVKNINMKNLQEVT
-2997 SMPKPPKPCD
+2997 SFNNPNKAIEK
-3007 SVGELMQIFNI
+3007 VGELLQILDV
-3018 NSKCDPKNP
+3018 NSKCDWKNP
-3027 TWATTVITLKESTIL
+3027 TWGSTVMALKESSIK
-3042 NDLAEYQIENCSE
+3042 NDLMEYPIENATDQ
-3055 GQIRRAI
+3055 QIKRAI
-3062 AKSEE
+3062 AKTDE
-3067 ILTYLGGKSLTG
+3067 INTFLGGKSLDKI
-3079 VSSAIETIFSWA
+3079 SAAIETIFSWA
-3091 QSTIS
+3091 QSTIG
-3096 LFDVFKEIKKLKE
+3096 LYDVFKEVKKLTD
-3109 NVSTLNKEQQELTRD
+3109 NVNTLNKEQEELTRG
-3124 LNQTKADIADLK
+3124 LNQTKAEIEDLK
-3136 QQEIQLTAII
+3136 QQEIQLNAII
-3146 DESQKKLKEL
+3146 DESNKKLKEL

-3181 IRWETDRANKQQLI
+3181 VRWETDRADKQQLI

-3215 DQEFRRAMSEQF
+3215 DQEYRKALTEQF
-3227 KKDIVDKQIK
+3227 KQDIIAKEIK

-3296 KRDKNISS
+3296 KRDKNIAN
-3304 KYTTNFNDPDMAK
+3304 KFTTSFNDPDMAK

-3329 LIENVGEEIDPII
+3329 LIENVGEDLDPII

-3349 YVTIGG
+3349 VC
-3355 VPKVVI
+3355 
-3361 GDKEV
+3361 D
-3366 DVPMGGGSKDFIVYM
+3366 
-3381 TSKLPN
+3381 N
-3387 PTYTPEI
+3387 WWYT
-3394 MGKTS
+3394 
-3399 VINYTV
+3399 
-3405 NMSGLTDQLLSVVV
+3405 
-3419 RHVDEK
+3419 
-3425 QDDLRNDLIKETS
+3425 
-3438 RDLSELARLQ
+3438 
-3448 AKILSE
+3448 
-3454 LVKEGSKTSATDDS
+3454 
-3468 GPIHTLQGNK
+3468 
-3478 EKKSIIE
+3478 
-3485 NVDLIKN
+3485 
-3492 LQDSNDSAKNIQE
+3492 
-3505 RQKISKITQTA
+3505 
-3516 IEAARMEYEP
+3516 
-3526 AAKHGAILFF
+3526 
-3536 CMQKMN
+3536 
-3542 AVSDMYQ
+3542 
-3549 YSLSSYLEVFKRALD
+3549 
-3564 LSNVKESTGEN
+3564 
-3575 ASSKVAAIIEKLTQN
+3575 
-3590 VYRYVTWGIF
+3590 
-3600 KNHRRI
+3600 
-3606 YTFQMVLMIKDGR
+3606 
-3619 GQLNRKELDFFLKGN
+3619 KG
-3634 TKIGDSNSGK
+3634 
-3644 FVSWLSETNCK
+3644 
-3655 DIESLVEVG
+3655 
-3664 EVWKDFS
+3664 
-3671 HQLTV
+3671 
-3676 NEEEWKAWF
+3676 
-3685 NSEDPENVPLPE
+3685 
-3697 YYKDKINKFQLLLIL
+3697 
-3712 RVTRPDRISLGIDN
+3712 
-3726 LIVEELKEQEFIQVP
+3726 
-3741 PLNDKDLLNL
+3741 
-3751 SNEKAPIIYIL
+3751 
-3762 SPGADPSS
+3762 
-3770 YIRTLATNR
+3770 
-3779 GFTGK
+3779 
-3784 KFMAVSLGQGMEEQ
+3784 
-3798 AYEYVNNAYS
+3798 
-3808 RGYWVLLQN
+3808 GYWRQR
-3817 CDLLPKCIK
+3817 
-3826 VLEKKL
+3826 
-3832 EGESKPPHESFRLW
+3832 G
-3846 MTTQPTKEFPLGLL
+3846 
-3860 QNALK
+3860 
-3865 IVTEP
+3865 
-3870 PAGIKNN
+3870 
-3877 MNDVINRITDE
+3877 
-3888 QLNMCPHP
+3888 
-3896 AYKQLTYVLIFM
+3896 
-3908 HSVILDRAKYG
+3908 
-3919 KIGWN
+3919 
-3924 VTYDF
+3924 
-3929 NYSDFLISFKLLNLY
+3929 
-3944 LTKSQ
+3944 
-3949 ENKEETMPWES
+3949 
-3960 LKYLIGEAMY
+3960 
-3970 GGRVTDDFDRRTL
+3970 
-3983 MTYLDEYMGDF
+3983 
-3994 LFDKNHKFY
+3994 
-4003 FAEISD
+4003 
-4009 KVKYE
+4009 
-4014 LYSFVDKNDLEK
+4014 
-4026 EKVIH
+4026 
-4031 LPNADSPI
+4031 
-4039 VFGLNSNAEITYYT
+4039 
-4053 NDAKSLW
+4053 
-4060 VNFLKMESVGG
+4060 
-4071 SSISAQE
+4071 
-4078 RDALLEKI
+4078 
-4086 SLDLLEKTIFEDDPK
+4086 
-4101 KMRINKEE
+4101 
-4109 ADQKPLS
+4109 
-4116 PTEVVLFQEMDRF
+4116 
-4129 KILANKIQSSLNNLI
+4129 
-4144 RALNGKI
+4144 
-4151 GMNAELDDLAIS
+4151 
-4163 LYNSFL
+4163 
-4169 PGSWGKLAPATEK
+4169 
-4182 KLGSW
+4182 
-4187 INHFQNRRK
+4187 
-4196 QYKDWYAYGEP
+4196 
-4207 SAIWLSGLHI
+4207 
-4217 PESYLTALVQA
+4217 
-4228 ACRRNKWA
+4228 
-4236 LDKSTLYT
+4236 
-4244 EVTTFTKPEEIR
+4244 
-4256 EKPLDG
+4256 
-4262 CYVIGLYL
+4262 
-4270 EGIAWDMA
+4270 
-4278 KNSVRAQHPKELI
+4278 
-4291 HEMPIL
+4291 
-4297 RIVPI
+4297 
-4302 EFNKLKL
+4302 
-4309 KDSIKIP
+4309 
-4316 VYITQNRRNAKG
+4316 
-4328 VGHVFDADLNTDHHP
+4328 
-4343 SHWILQGAA
+4343 
-4352 LVLNTDE
+4352 